1 MSAELTKARQ
11 LLRGIST
18 NLKQKKPQSAAQA
31 LHDALLIMLKS
42 QLMKNEREEFGQI
55 ITQVVYHLNADRN
68 FNQAYPL
75 QLNYTPG
82 EEKAL
87 YQQMAEAVR
96 ELSATSAQEAQALLA
111 LMTQRKL
118 EGLKNV
124 EAKLAAGQPDEARK
138 IADAVIREFAQDTDL
153 KAEIADLFLK
163 FDQYQP
169 AFEYLDEALKN
180 DPEAVHL
187 YNRIAIV
194 LRKMK
199 DFATAEQY
207 YRKALQC
214 CQHDEYLFFNI
225 GRLYHD
231 WQKWKHMAEMAK
243 RALKI
248 NPAFEQAQKMLQ
260 FAAKKM
266 EQAQH

>member
-1 MSAELTKARQ
+1 MSAELTKARK
-11 LLRGIST
+11 LIRDVAT
-18 NLKQKKPQSAAQA
+18 NLKQKKTQSAAKYLQ
-31 LHDALLIMLKS
+31 DALLIILKS
-42 QLMKNEREEFGQI
+42 QLMKSERDEFGQLI
-55 ITQVVYHLNADRN
+55 SQAIYLLNSDKN

-87 YQQMAEAVR
+87 YQQMIEAVK
-96 ELSATSAQEAQALLA
+96 EMSATSTEEAQALLA
-111 LMTQRKL
+111 LMAQRKL
-118 EGLKNV
+118 DGLKNV
-124 EAKLAAGQPDEARK
+124 EAKLAAGQPEEAKRL
-138 IADAVIREFAQDTDL
+138 ADAVIREFPQDTDL

-163 FDQYQP
+163 YDQYQE
-169 AFEYLDEALKN
+169 AFAYLDEALKN
-180 DPEAVHL
+180 DPGAVHL

-207 YRKALQC
+207 YRKALQS

-231 WQKWKHMAEMAK
+231 WHKWKHMAEMAK

-260 FAAKKM
+260 FATKKL
-266 EQAQH
+266 EQAQQ

>member
-1 MSAELTKARQ
+1 MSAELTKARK
-11 LLRGIST
+11 LIRDVST
-18 NLKQKKPQSAAQA
+18 NLKQKKLQSAAQY
-31 LHDALLIMLKS
+31 LQDALLIILKS
-42 QLMKNEREEFGQI
+42 QLMKSEKDEFGQLI
-55 ITQVVYHLNADRN
+55 SQAVHLLNADKN
-68 FNQAYPL
+68 FNQIYPL
-75 QLNYTPG
+75 QLHYTPG
-82 EEKAL
+82 DEKAL
-87 YQQMAEAVR
+87 YQQMVEAVR
-96 ELSATSAQEAQALLA
+96 EITQSSTEAAQALLA
-111 LMTQRKL
+111 QMAQRKI

-124 EAKLAAGQPDEARK
+124 EAKLAAGHPDEAKRL
-138 IADAVIREFAQDTDL
+138 ADAVIREFPQDTDL

-163 FDQYQP
+163 YDHYQQ

-231 WQKWKHMAEMAK
+231 WQKWKHMGEMAK

-248 NPAFEQAQKMLQ
+248 NPGFEQAQKMLQ
-260 FAAKKM
+260 FAMKKM
-266 EQAQH
+266 EQA